1 MNTRKTPAGT
11 RLDLLLA
18 AGRLVQ
24 TGGVRTLTLDAVAR
38 EAGVSKGGLLYHFPS
53 KDALVAGMIDHVLA
67 GFDAL
72 LEQELAADSGP
83 APGRWLR
90 SYIRATFALNQ
101 ADSELTGAL
110 LAAIGSDPA
119 LLAPMRERFAAW
131 QLQAE
136 ADGID
141 PTLATLLRLATD
153 GLWFT
158 DLFGLAPPPPG
169 ARTQLLERMLA
180 LTHS

>member
-1 MNTRKTPAGT
+1 MSTRKTPAGT
-11 RLDLLLA
+11 RLELLLA

-24 TGGVRTLTLDAVAR
+24 TSGVRTLTLDAVAR

-53 KDALVAGMIDHVLA
+53 KDALITGMIDHVLA
-67 GFDAL
+67 DFDVL
-72 LEQELAADSGP
+72 LAQELAADNGP
-83 APGRWLR
+83 VAGRWLR
-90 SYIRATFALNQ
+90 AYIRATFALNQ

-119 LLAPMRERFAAW
+119 LLAPVREHFAVW

-136 ADGID
+136 ADGLD

-153 GLWFT
+153 GLWFA
-158 DLFGLAPPPPG
+158 DLFGLAPPPPE
-169 ARTQLLERMLA
+169 ARAQLMERMLA
-180 LTHS
+180 LANA